1 MILYFLITLS
11 CTIGVCY
18 GLYRY
23 FGQQIEQLNLKLDDG
38 RGYFLISVLVVSFF
52 SSALAYYVGGL
63 LGYEQDPTQQG
74 RLVAVILLNAV
85 VALLALTYG
94 LTHFKE
100 GERY

>member
-1 MILYFLITLS
+1 MGMCF
-11 CTIGVCY
+11 

-23 FGQQIEQLNLKLDDG
+23 FGLQIEQLNLKLDDG

-63 LGYEQDPTQQG
+63 LGFEQDPAQQG
-74 RLVAVILLNAV
+74 RLVAVILMNAV

-94 LTHFKE
+94 LTHFKA

>member
-1 MILYFLITLS
+1 MTVFFLFTLC
-11 CTIGVCY
+11 CTIGVCF

-23 FGQQIEQLNLKLDDG
+23 FGQQIYVLNLKLDDG

-52 SSALAYYVGGL
+52 SSALAYYVGGV
-63 LGYEQDPTQQG
+63 LGYEQDPATQG

>member
-1 MILYFLITLS
+1 MVLYFMFTLFL
-11 CTIGVCY
+11 TMLVCF

-23 FGQQIEQLNLKLDDG
+23 FGQLVITSTLKLDDG
-38 RGYFLISVLVVSFF
+38 RGYYLICMLLVAFF
-52 SSALAYYVGGL
+52 SSALAYYVGGI
-63 LGYEQDPTQQG
+63 LGYDQDPAQQSH
-74 RLVAVILLNAV
+74 LVSVILLNAV